1 MDITRTVIS
10 PEKDFI
16 KHVFYFS
23 DDHKSD
29 LFNTIQYL
37 AIAFLPVLIINHLIN
52 RLYLEFGTQNDENE
66 LKKTSSFKLLVEVLS
81 HLSLTV
87 ALLYIINKFIT
98 YFPTYSGKEYI
109 ELNMIAPVLFMLSAT
124 LDESKQQKIRVLLNR
139 FDKAVFDDNTDD
151 SHHSTIKKPHVTI
164 SQPISTSIHRRAMPT
179 HQETRSDYVETHQ
192 NQMPPQQSLLSTS
205 NQLYGGPTTKLV
217 NAEFGNNTN
226 ENSTKENFD
235 VMSDSTLLSSLNTNM
250 GNLMNDSSE
259 PAAANDVLG
268 GSFGSSF

>member
-10 PEKDFI
+10 PEKDFV

-37 AIAFLPVLIINHLIN
+37 VIAFFPVLIINHLIN
-52 RLYLEFGTQNDENE
+52 KLYLEFGTQNDENE

-124 LDESKQQKIRVLLNR
+124 LDESKHKKIRVLLNR
-139 FDKAVFDDNTDD
+139 FDKTVFDDNTDN
-151 SHHSTIKKPHVTI
+151 SHHPTKKKPHVTI
-164 SQPISTSIHRRAMPT
+164 SQPISTSFAPRTMPT
-179 HQETRSDYVETHQ
+179 HQESRADYVETRQ

-217 NAEFGNNTN
+217 NADFGNNPN
-226 ENSTKENFD
+226 GNSTKENFD
-235 VMSDSTLLSSLNTNM
+235 VMSDSTLLSSLNPNM
-250 GNLMNDSSE
+250 GNLMNNSSE